1 VARVDLGE
9 VDMKNKLAISQKK
22 KKLEK
27 KSWKFSFHSMFLL
40 EETFPT
46 S

>member
-9 VDMKNKLAISQKK
+9 VDRKNKLAISQKK

-27 KSWKFSFHSMFLL
+27 KSWKYSFYSMFLL
-40 EETFPT
+40 DESFPT